1 MRWTHVS
8 LVPLALGAGL
18 LLLSAGPDR
27 TLEEAAAVPAP
38 ADSLDDGPHV
48 YWQDGTRA
56 IAFHL
61 CGGAAP
67 TVRFEPADTIAFR
80 GLCAD
85 SALSYR
91 VPTRPYAPARATWTR
106 VPRFLAVSDIHGEYD
121 ALIAFLQGAGV
132 IDSAGAWSW
141 GTGHLVV
148 VGDLMD
154 RGAKVTEVLWFLHRL
169 EQEALRVGGHVHVTL
184 GNHEMMVMRSD
195 LRYVHE
201 RYTTGIARSMGI
213 RYADLFGPDMEL
225 GRWLRS
231 KPVVLRLND
240 VLFVHGGITPEL
252 AARGLSIAALN
263 TQFRESLDLSSV
275 TVAFSDTAR
284 LLLGSSGPL
293 WYRGYLTARAGLY
306 PEATIEEIDAVL
318 KQYRATAV
326 VVGHTE
332 IGQVA
337 RLREGRV
344 YAIDV
349 DVDMLGGFQGL
360 LWEDGVFSVVGGMG
374 TTLRL
379 P

>member
-1 MRWTHVS
+1 
-8 LVPLALGAGL
+8 
-18 LLLSAGPDR
+18 
-27 TLEEAAAVPAP
+27 
-38 ADSLDDGPHV
+38 
-48 YWQDGTRA
+48 
-56 IAFHL
+56 
-61 CGGAAP
+61 
-67 TVRFEPADTIAFR
+67 
-80 GLCAD
+80 
-85 SALSYR
+85 

-106 VPRFLAVSDIHGEYD
+106 GPRFLAVSDIHGEYD
-121 ALIAFLQGAGV
+121 ALIAFLRGAGV

-141 GTGHLVV
+141 GNGHLVV

-169 EQEALRVGGHVHVTL
+169 EQEALRAGGHVHVTL

-349 DVDMLGGFQGL
+349 DVDTLGGFQGL